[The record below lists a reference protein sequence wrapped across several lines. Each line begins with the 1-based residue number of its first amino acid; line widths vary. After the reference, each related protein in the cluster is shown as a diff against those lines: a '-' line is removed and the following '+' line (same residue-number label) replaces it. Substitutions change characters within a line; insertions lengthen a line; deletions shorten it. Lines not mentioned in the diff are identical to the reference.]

1 MLKEERRSEILMELN
16 EKKVIKALELA
27 NKYNVGIETIRRDL
41 DYLEQIGKVK
51 KVYGGAEL
59 IEEHLQEVKNYSERL
74 TISVDEKIELVE
86 KAMKMIKD
94 GDSISLNDGSTTL
107 FLAKTLKKE
116 FNKLTILTN
125 SIDIAQ
131 EVSDKKEFKII
142 LTGGIFSHEERAFFG
157 PCAESIID
165 NFIID
170 KAFIGISGISL
181 ENGVTDISVSEANI
195 QKKIIENSK
204 ELYILIDSSKIE
216 KDSLVK
222 VCPLEKV
229 KVLISDSKIDKKIL
243 ELYNENNIVI
253 L

>member
-1 MLKEERRSEILMELN
+1 M
-16 EKKVIKALELA
+16 VKALELA

-41 DYLEQIGKVK
+41 DYLEQAGKIK

-59 IEEHLQEVKNYSERL
+59 LEKKLEVKNYLERL
-74 TISVDEKIELVE
+74 TISVDEKIELVD
-86 KAMKMIKD
+86 KAMRLIDD
-94 GDSISLNDGSTTL
+94 GDSLSLNDGSTTL
-107 FLAKTLKKE
+107 FLAKALKNR
-116 FNKLTILTN
+116 FNRLTILTN

-131 EVSDKKEFKII
+131 ELSDKKEFKII

-157 PCAESIID
+157 SCAESIID

-181 ENGVTDISVSEANI
+181 ENGITDISLSEANV

-222 VCPLEKV
+222 VSPLEKV

-243 ELYNENNIVI
+243 ELYKKNSITI

>member
-1 MLKEERRSEILMELN
+1 MLKEERRSEILIELN
-16 EKKVIKALELA
+16 EKKVVKALELA

-41 DYLEQIGKVK
+41 DYLEQAGKIK

-59 IEEHLQEVKNYSERL
+59 LEKKLEVKNYLERL
-74 TISVDEKIELVE
+74 TISVDEKIELVD
-86 KAMKMIKD
+86 KAMRLIDD
-94 GDSISLNDGSTTL
+94 GDSLSLNDGSTTL
-107 FLAKTLKKE
+107 FLAKALKNR
-116 FNKLTILTN
+116 FNRLTILTN

-131 EVSDKKEFKII
+131 ELSDKKEFKII

-157 PCAESIID
+157 SCAESIID

-181 ENGVTDISVSEANI
+181 ENGITDISLSEANV

-222 VCPLEKV
+222 VSPLEKV

-243 ELYNENNIVI
+243 ELYKKNSITI

>member
-27 NKYNVGIETIRRDL
+27 NKYDVGIETIRRDL

-59 IEEHLQEVKNYSERL
+59 LEGHLEVKNYSERL
-74 TISVDEKIELVE
+74 TTSVDEKIELVD
-86 KAMKMIKD
+86 KAIKMIND

-107 FLAKTLKKE
+107 FLAKALKNN

-125 SIDIAQ
+125 SMDIAQ
-131 EVSDKKEFKII
+131 EFSNKKEFKII
-142 LTGGIFSHEERAFFG
+142 LTGGILSHEERAFFG
-157 PCAESIID
+157 PYAESIID

-181 ENGVTDISVSEANI
+181 ENGVTDISISEANI

-204 ELYILIDSSKIE
+204 ELYILIDSSKIQ

-222 VCPLEKV
+222 VCPLEKI
-229 KVLISDSKIDKKIL
+229 KILISDSKVDKKIL
-243 ELYNENNIVI
+243 ELYKKNNITI

>member
-16 EKKVIKALELA
+16 EKKVVKALELA

-41 DYLEQIGKVK
+41 DYLAQFGKVK

-59 IEEHLQEVKNYSERL
+59 LEKQQEVKNYSERL
-74 TISVDEKIELVE
+74 TISVDEKIELVD
-86 KAMKMIKD
+86 KAMKMIND

-107 FLAKTLKKE
+107 FLAKALKKK
-116 FNKLTILTN
+116 FSKLTILTN

-131 EVSDKKEFKII
+131 EFSDKKEFKII

-157 PCAESIID
+157 SCAESIID

-181 ENGVTDISVSEANI
+181 ENGVTDISISEANI

-229 KVLISDSKIDKKIL
+229 KVLISDSKIDKNIL
-243 ELYNENNIVI
+243 ELYRENNIVI

>member
-1 MLKEERRSEILMELN
+1 MLKEERRSEILIELN
-16 EKKVIKALELA
+16 EKKVVKALELA

-41 DYLEQIGKVK
+41 DYLEQAGKIK

-59 IEEHLQEVKNYSERL
+59 LEKKLEVKNYLERL
-74 TISVDEKIELVE
+74 TISVDEKIELVD
-86 KAMKMIKD
+86 KAMRLIDD
-94 GDSISLNDGSTTL
+94 GDSLSLNDGSTTL
-107 FLAKTLKKE
+107 FLAKALKNR
-116 FNKLTILTN
+116 FNRLTILTN

-131 EVSDKKEFKII
+131 ELSDKKEFKII

-157 PCAESIID
+157 SCAESIID

-170 KAFIGISGISL
+170 KTFIGISGISL
-181 ENGVTDISVSEANI
+181 ENGITDISLSEANV

-222 VCPLEKV
+222 VSPLEKV

-243 ELYNENNIVI
+243 ELYKKNSITI

>member
-1 MLKEERRSEILMELN
+1 MLKEERRSEILIELN
-16 EKKVIKALELA
+16 EKKVVKALELA

-41 DYLEQIGKVK
+41 DYLEQAGKIK

-59 IEEHLQEVKNYSERL
+59 LEKKLEVKNYLERL
-74 TISVDEKIELVE
+74 TISVDEKIELVD
-86 KAMKMIKD
+86 KAMRLIDD
-94 GDSISLNDGSTTL
+94 GDSLSLNDGSTTL
-107 FLAKTLKKE
+107 FLAKALKNR
-116 FNKLTILTN
+116 FNRLTILTN

-131 EVSDKKEFKII
+131 ELSDKKEFKII

-157 PCAESIID
+157 ACAESIID

-181 ENGVTDISVSEANI
+181 ENGITDISLSEANV

-222 VCPLEKV
+222 VSPLEKV

-243 ELYNENNIVI
+243 ELYKKNSITI

>member
-16 EKKVIKALELA
+16 EKKVVKALELA

-41 DYLEQIGKVK
+41 DYLEQAGKIK
-51 KVYGGAEL
+51 KVYGGAKLLEKKL
-59 IEEHLQEVKNYSERL
+59 EVKNYLERL
-74 TISVDEKIELVE
+74 TISVDEKIELVD
-86 KAMKMIKD
+86 KAMRLIND
-94 GDSISLNDGSTTL
+94 GDSLSLNDGSTTL
-107 FLAKTLKKE
+107 FLAKALKNR
-116 FNKLTILTN
+116 FNRLTILTN

-131 EVSDKKEFKII
+131 ELSDKKEFKII

-157 PCAESIID
+157 SCAESIID

-181 ENGVTDISVSEANI
+181 ENGITDISLSEANV

-222 VCPLEKV
+222 VSPLEKV

-243 ELYNENNIVI
+243 ELYKKNSITI

>member
-1 MLKEERRSEILMELN
+1 MLKEERRSEILIELN
-16 EKKVIKALELA
+16 EKKVVKALELA

-41 DYLEQIGKVK
+41 DYLEQAGKIK

-59 IEEHLQEVKNYSERL
+59 LEKKLEVKNYLERL
-74 TISVDEKIELVE
+74 TISVDEKIELVD
-86 KAMKMIKD
+86 KAMRLIDD
-94 GDSISLNDGSTTL
+94 GDSLSLNDGSTTL
-107 FLAKTLKKE
+107 FLAKALKNR
-116 FNKLTILTN
+116 FNRLTILTN

-131 EVSDKKEFKII
+131 ELSDKKEFKII

-157 PCAESIID
+157 SCAESIID

-181 ENGVTDISVSEANI
+181 ENGITDISLSEANV

-222 VCPLEKV
+222 VSPLEKV

-243 ELYNENNIVI
+243 ELYKRNSITI